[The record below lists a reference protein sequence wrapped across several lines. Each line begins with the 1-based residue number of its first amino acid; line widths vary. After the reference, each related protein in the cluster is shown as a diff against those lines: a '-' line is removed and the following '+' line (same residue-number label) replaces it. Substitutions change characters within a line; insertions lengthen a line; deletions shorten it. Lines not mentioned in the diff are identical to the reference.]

1 MSLAPRRGAQLL
13 LLVVLLG
20 FATVAALGLRLW
32 WGDREAAD
40 CGCVALMQAPVT
52 PDGWR
57 LGGLAVAG
65 GVGIVMAVAAARAV
79 RVSRRARTT
88 LAADRL
94 GRRTVQGTRVSV
106 VAGSGPRAFCVGG
119 WRPEVAVTTGVLALA
134 PAEQRAV
141 LAHERAHAR
150 ARDPFAFAFLETLSR
165 VLPFLAPV
173 ADEHR
178 RLAEFAA
185 DDAARVASGDAAFA
199 AVLVKAV
206 EPSPVYAAGFS
217 PTEARIRRF
226 LGRTHTLPRRR
237 FAATVMGFGVML
249 VVLTVG
255 LVNGQRAA
263 ARETHAMCRIES
275 MLCARP
281 APAPAGVCIST
292 ASGTVCLR

>member
-1 MSLAPRRGAQLL
+1 MSLAPRRRAQLL

-32 WGDREAAD
+32 WGDRGAAG

-57 LGGLAVAG
+57 LLGLAAAG
-65 GVGIVMAVAAARAV
+65 SVGIVVAAAAGQAV
-79 RVSRRARTT
+79 RVSRRARAT
-88 LAADRL
+88 LAAARL
-94 GRRTVQGTRVSV
+94 GRRTVQGTRVAV

-119 WRPEVAVTTGVLALA
+119 WRPEVAVTTGVLALE

-173 ADEHR
+173 ADEYR

-185 DDAARVASGDAAFA
+185 DDAARGASGDAAFA

-226 LGRTHTLPRRR
+226 LGHTHALPRRR
-237 FAATVMGFGVML
+237 FAAALIGFGVTL
-249 VVLTVG
+249 VLLAVG
-255 LVNGQRAA
+255 SVNGQRAA

-275 MLCARP
+275 VLCARP
-281 APAPAGVCIST
+281 TPPSAGVCVST